1 MQDLINELNYH
12 RQRLNYAI
20 KELKTR
26 GQAKAKA
33 ERDYRVALAK
43 KMLELRAEGTPVTI
57 ISDLCRGDEEIA
69 RLKMERDIAESLYE
83 SNMQFIYS
91 TKLNI
96 DIIQN
101 QINNEIKGV

>member
-1 MQDLINELNYH
+1 MQDLQVELNHH
-12 RQRLNYAI
+12 RQSLNYAI
-20 KELKTR
+20 KELKER
-26 GQAKAKA
+26 GNNKAKA

-43 KMLELRAEGTPVTI
+43 KMLELREKGTAVTI

-69 RLKMERDIAESLYE
+69 RLKMERDIADTLYD

-96 DIIQN
+96 D
-101 QINNEIKGV
+101 

>member
-1 MQDLINELNYH
+1 MQDLINELNHH
-12 RQRLNYAI
+12 RQSLNYAI
-20 KELKTR
+20 KELKER
-26 GQAKAKA
+26 GNNKAKA

>member
-12 RQRLNYAI
+12 RQSLNYAI
-20 KELKTR
+20 KELKER
-26 GQAKAKA
+26 GNNKAKA

-43 KMLELRAEGTPVTI
+43 KMLELRDKGTPVTI
-57 ISDLCRGDEEIA
+57 ISDLCRGDEDIA

-83 SNMQFIYS
+83 SNMQFIYA

>member
-20 KELKTR
+20 KELKGR
-26 GQAKAKA
+26 GNNKAKA

-43 KMLELRAEGTPVTI
+43 KMLELRDKGTPVTI
-57 ISDLCRGDEEIA
+57 ISDVCRGDEDIA

-83 SNMQFIYS
+83 SNMQFIYA

>member
-1 MQDLINELNYH
+1 MQDLINELNLH
-12 RQRLNYAI
+12 RGNLNLAI

-101 QINNEIKGV
+101 QINATHKGL

>member
-1 MQDLINELNYH
+1 MQDLINELNHH
-12 RQRLNYAI
+12 RQSLNYAI
-20 KELKTR
+20 KELKER
-26 GQAKAKA
+26 GNNKAKA

-43 KMLELRAEGTPVTI
+43 KMLELREKGTPVTI

-69 RLKMERDIAESLYE
+69 RLKMERDIAESLYD

-96 DIIQN
+96 DIIVN

>member
-1 MQDLINELNYH
+1 MQDLINELNHH
-12 RQRLNYAI
+12 RQSLNYAI
-20 KELKTR
+20 KELGVR

-83 SNMQFIYS
+83 QYAVYI
-91 TKLNI
+91 LN
-96 DIIQN
+96 
-101 QINNEIKGV
+101 

>member
-1 MQDLINELNYH
+1 MQDLINELNHH
-12 RQRLNYAI
+12 RQSLNYAI
-20 KELKTR
+20 KELGVR

-43 KMLELRAEGTPVTI
+43 KMLELREKGTAVTI

-83 SNMQFIYS
+83 SNMQYIYS

-101 QINNEIKGV
+101 QINATHKGL